1 MNLMTPISRPMEQ
14 LSHMA
19 DQTPMKSTPTAV
31 SLFQTIK
38 GVFPGSSNNR
48 QISLDEISDTM
59 EMHETHIHHGV
70 YQLKGSVAIIF
81 ANSGSREM
89 ALDTKFAENLF
100 HLDIQVGKRL
110 LENRFDLPLK
120 SNINSVMHKEASFL
134 WFL

>member
-1 MNLMTPISRPMEQ
+1 MEQ

-59 EMHETHIHHGV
+59 ECMKHIFTMA
-70 YQLKGSVAIIF
+70 YTS
-81 ANSGSREM
+81 SR
-89 ALDTKFAENLF
+89 A
-100 HLDIQVGKRL
+100 V
-110 LENRFDLPLK
+110 
-120 SNINSVMHKEASFL
+120 
-134 WFL
+134 